1 MMNSG
6 GSAEGTSKA
15 LRVFGGQLKLF
26 RELAELSRE
35 ELGRKLGYASHTIK
49 SYELAQRIP
58 EPATVERADE
68 LLGARGVLK
77 AAIPLLEEAQYPMFF
92 RDVAKLER
100 KCVRRCSYE
109 TLVVPGLLQTKDY
122 ARAVIESHVPVHADE
137 EVERLVSG
145 RLERQGL
152 LTREDRPPLHF
163 VVEQCALERP
173 IGGREIHREQMAEV
187 LERLHLRNVTLQVMP
202 TNIEEHPCLDGAL
215 VLLDMP
221 DPRTLGYVEGH
232 ARSQLVSDRKK
243 VAELVQRYAMI
254 RTQALSTRES
264 LQFIEKLAG

>member
-1 MMNSG
+1 MG
-6 GSAEGTSKA
+6 DGESASVA
-15 LRVFGGQLKLF
+15 LRVFAGQLKLF

-35 ELGRKLGYASHTIK
+35 ELGRKLGYAPHTIK
-49 SYELAQRIP
+49 AYELGQRIP
-58 EPATVERADE
+58 GASTVEQADE

-77 AAIPLLEEAQYPMFF
+77 AAIPLLEEAQYPTFF

-122 ARAVIESHVPVHADE
+122 ARAVFESHVPALTDD

-152 LTREDRPPLHF
+152 LTREDRPPVHF
-163 VVEQCALERP
+163 IVEQCALERP
-173 IGGREIHREQMAEV
+173 IGGWKVHREQMASI
-187 LERLHLRNVTLQVMP
+187 LGRLRLRNVSLQVMP
-202 TNIEEHPCLDGAL
+202 TNIEEHPCTDGPL
-215 VLLDMP
+215 VLLEMP
-221 DPRTLGYVEGH
+221 DPRTLGYLEGH
-232 ARSQLVSDRKK
+232 ARSQLVSDRRR
-243 VAELVQRYAMI
+243 VAELVDRYAMI

-264 LQFIEKLAG
+264 IQIIEKLAG

>member
-1 MMNSG
+1 MNSG
-6 GSAEGTSKA
+6 WSAEGESKA

-35 ELGRKLGYASHTIK
+35 ELGRQLGYAPHTIK

-58 EPATVERADE
+58 DAPTVERADE

-77 AAIPLLEEAQYPMFF
+77 AAIPLLEEAQYPTFF

-109 TLVVPGLLQTKDY
+109 TLTVPGLLQTRGY
-122 ARAVIESHVPVHADE
+122 ARALIESHVPGHADD

-152 LTREDRPPLHF
+152 LVREDRPPVHF

-173 IGGREIHREQMAEV
+173 IGGREVHREQMASV
-187 LERLHLRNVTLQVMP
+187 LERLRLRNVSLQVMP
-202 TNIEEHPCLDGAL
+202 TSIEEHPCTDGPL
-215 VLLDMP
+215 VLLEMP
-221 DPRTLGYVEGH
+221 DSRTLGYLEGH

-243 VAELVQRYAMI
+243 VAELADRYAMI

-264 LQFIEKLAG
+264 MQFIENLAG